1 MELKMKMPKKNRIRK
16 WFVGSWS
23 PALAGLRSGDL
34 KFRFTYNWDLSSQV
48 EIFDFA
54 TKTYMLMNL
63 DTFKA
68 AVTPKLKN
76 GVYVL
81 YTSAKK

>member
-1 MELKMKMPKKNRIRK
+1 
-16 WFVGSWS
+16 
-23 PALAGLRSGDL
+23 
-34 KFRFTYNWDLSSQV
+34 
-48 EIFDFA
+48 
-54 TKTYMLMNL
+54 MLMNL